1 MQQSYF
7 DILII
12 GGGQAGR
19 RAAEGAREA
28 NPSATIA
35 ILGEEVHLPYDR
47 PSLSK
52 ERLLNPD
59 DDRCF
64 IRQRMDFDEKRIKL
78 FAGQRVVSIDRQAH
92 LVRTEEGGE
101 YGYGRLILA
110 TGSRVRWLP
119 AFGEPGERIMALRT
133 LEDCAKLSGQLR
145 QGARIVVIGGGFIG
159 LEVAAAARQQGA
171 SVKVLE
177 AGSSVLGRVF
187 PPQAADRV
195 ARLQRE
201 MGVEILLDTPVR
213 QITEEPDGVAVETG
227 AETLRADIAVVG
239 IGVIPNLELAKQAGL
254 DVADGIVVDEEGRSS
269 DPDIYA
275 AGEVTAHPVLGHDR
289 PRRLESWQ
297 VAEEQAHA
305 AGLSAAGSPTA
316 YAAWPW
322 FWSDQGHHNIQM
334 LGLAD
339 SCANW
344 IAREYDHDRCS
355 FVALD
360 DAHTVTGMITINMGG
375 DIGAGRRLLGTVQDR
390 AQLGDQDVSLRSLVP
405 RRAAVRGSA

>member
-1 MQQSYF
+1 MQQSHF

-28 NPSATIA
+28 SPSATIA
-35 ILGEEVHLPYDR
+35 ILGEEIHLPYDR

-52 ERLLNPD
+52 ERLLDPD

-64 IRQRMDFDEKRIKL
+64 VRQRMDFDEKRIEL
-78 FAGQRVVSIDRQAH
+78 FPGQCAVSIDRQAH
-92 LVRTEEGGE
+92 LVRTEEGRE

-119 AFGEPGERIMALRT
+119 SFGVPGERVMALRT
-133 LEDCAKLSGQLR
+133 LEDCANLSGRIR
-145 QGARIVVIGGGFIG
+145 QGARIVVIGAGFIG

-171 SVKVLE
+171 SVKVIE

-187 PPQAADRV
+187 PPAAADHV
-195 ARLQRE
+195 ARLQQE
-201 MGVEILLDTPVR
+201 MGVEILLDTSVR
-213 QITEEPDGVAVETG
+213 QVTEGPDGVAVEIG
-227 AETLRADIAVVG
+227 VETLRADIAVVG
-239 IGVIPNLELAKQAGL
+239 IGVIPNLELAIKAGL
-254 DVADGIVVDEEGRSS
+254 DVVDGIMVDKEGRSS

-275 AGEVTAHPVLGHDR
+275 AGEVTAHPVLGCDR
-289 PRRLESWQ
+289 SRRLESWQ
-297 VAEEQAHA
+297 VAEEQAYA
-305 AGLSAAGSPTA
+305 AGRSAAGSPTA

-322 FWSDQGHHNIQM
+322 FWSDQGRHNIQM

-360 DAHTVTGMITINMGG
+360 DAHTVTGMITINAGG
-375 DIGAGRRLLGTVQDR
+375 DIGAGRRLLGTTQDP
-390 AQLGDQDVSLRSLVP
+390 AQLRDPEASLRSLIP
-405 RRAAVRGSA
+405 RRAAAQGSA